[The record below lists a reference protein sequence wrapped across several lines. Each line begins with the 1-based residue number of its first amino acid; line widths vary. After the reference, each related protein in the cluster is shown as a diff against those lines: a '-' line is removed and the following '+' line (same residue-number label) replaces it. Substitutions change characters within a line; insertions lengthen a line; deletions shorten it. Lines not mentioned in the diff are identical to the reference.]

1 MKRSLNE
8 KQNSRMLDENT
19 HDENPLTNNDSSPE
33 QNIDDD
39 MKILEKLFKKV

>member
-1 MKRSLNE
+1 
-8 KQNSRMLDENT
+8 MLDENT

-39 MKILEKLFKKV
+39 MKILEKHEILTDNL

>member
-1 MKRSLNE
+1 
-8 KQNSRMLDENT
+8 MLDENT
-19 HDENPLTNNDSSPE
+19 HDENPLNNDSSPE